1 MMDSCFNNQKP
12 GRVGPVVVDDLKR
25 DLFADFSA
33 IPSLPKNS
41 VLLEKEHLQVYLRI
55 RPFTS
60 AENESGEAQDCVTM
74 EPPDKVVLKAPS
86 CSLSSR
92 LSERPV
98 SHTAQK
104 FQFSHVYGPET
115 TQREMFDGTVKSL
128 VKDVLEGGN
137 SLVFT
142 YGVTN
147 AGKTFTFL
155 GPESDGGLLPRSLN
169 VIFGSIEGHVFTQ
182 NHIKPHRCRDFTRL
196 TKDQQEEEVTSKRNL
211 FRLLKESDSQRSTSS
226 LSSSNCSSLNM
237 SDSLGEDSF
246 CLAMDTH
253 TKFSVWVSFC
263 EIYNENIHDL
273 LEPLPNGAQR
283 RPVLRLSQDIKGNS
297 FIKDLKWV
305 QVNSSEEAYR
315 IMKIGKKNQSF
326 SSTKLNHVSSRS
338 HSIFSI
344 RILRIEDVG
353 VPRVHTISELSLCDL
368 AGSERCAKTQNRGD
382 RLKEAGNINTSLL
395 ILGKCITA
403 LRLNQQA
410 KFQQHVPFRES
421 KLTHYLQGFFCG
433 RGKACMIVNIN
444 QCASMYDETLGV
456 LKFSAVAQ
464 KVVVVNPRPLPI
476 VAPKRSAR
484 EVSLIINNA
493 DRSWGRR
500 KSSLVA
506 WETTLEDVQEDDDDE
521 DEDDEEEEGSCEESL
536 AEETILEA
544 GEGEHTAMEEDLD
557 QCEVAEL
564 RLQKEEEDKLA
575 LESRIREEV
584 TNEFMELF
592 SKIEEDYNERL
603 LKEREIMEERSDKRL
618 EILRSLVSKS
628 VSECSSVTSDLD
640 TTKEDKVSLLE
651 GIMETMRLD
660 LGRIRR
666 EAEAAHTCLAEAE
679 PAASPGVP
687 SRLQAQVEQLSA
699 ELLHTQQQLHLQT
712 NEVEQMSVEKQTI
725 QEQFQETKQSVERQM
740 GKVQELM
747 EICLQKDEMIS
758 KLQTA
763 MGLTVEEA
771 TRDRELVESIR
782 LEILELRKTCNC
794 VRRDHDGVM
803 RRRIEDGEMR
813 KSESRKRSA
822 DTLEEPLHL
831 PASKRGVVMEE
842 CVSSG
847 PEELRRLQEECG
859 RKDQVISQLQAQQQA
874 LQERLERME
883 AEAGRTSEDQ
893 KEKGELNMRMSAE
906 AKQARVALQ
915 QTVDKLTSDLE
926 VQTEEWE
933 VLVTSLEKERRDT
946 ARLTK
951 ENKALV
957 NGIFQLQVTSEKA
970 GSEVTE
976 LQAKLRLQS
985 QTTNQLSE
993 ELANAKTLQKEL
1005 EDQVED
1011 KTKTVEAL
1019 TQEVDRLKQ
1028 EGEKL
1033 SKEVVRVGQE
1043 AENTVERVSSEQKSA
1058 TSGFHATMDAL
1069 RKECEF
1075 AVERSAQRGRQVADL
1090 QLEVTEIKGRLCE
1103 REEECSQLRL
1113 ELETQQAL
1121 AQTQTQLNQA
1131 ETKTTARAL
1140 QNSTALQAEVG
1151 LLTEQLRASE
1161 ASCTRGTEL
1170 QRQLAER
1177 EAECTA
1183 LQERLDEAK
1192 RELADAS
1199 EERKREMDRRAE
1211 EKNQQ
1216 SHPGT
1221 QANERLIA
1229 GMREALSEQERTQK
1243 EQEDA
1248 LEDRVREIET
1258 LTQELTSLKDGCLQN
1273 TSAAA
1278 NELPGGEEP
1287 LNRRE
1292 EEEEERAR
1300 RAEALREEDGAR
1312 AEERWRGEVEALGE
1326 EVRSLQQSGAEKE
1339 RRLLELQEQLRLQTP
1354 EVLEMSTE
1362 GGRAS
1367 RFPRPEVEIQFST
1380 LQPNTFN
1387 LRRQGDVHSTTVKVT
1402 HKRKSVEMVS
1412 VGSENRKNKRLRGTP
1427 KVNLQSPTVLR
1438 VKSEQRNQ
1446 QSPASLKA
1454 KKDKTLQKIGDF
1466 LQSSPTLLGS
1476 KAKTIMGIVNG
1487 RSVDQE
1493 KPSAP
1498 NTKPKRTR
1506 RKLYKTDIS
1515 SPLDILSH
1523 PIIGLDQEEKESDHL
1538 IIKRQLR
1545 SRTIKK

>member
-33 IPSLPKNS
+33 VPSMPKNS
-41 VLLEKEHLQVYLRI
+41 VLLEKEHLRVYLRI

-60 AENESGEAQDCVTM
+60 AEDESGEAQDCVTM

-246 CLAMDTH
+246 CLDMDTH

-283 RPVLRLSQDIKGNS
+283 RTVLRLSQDIKGNS

-368 AGSERCAKTQNRGD
+368 AGSERCAKTHNRGD

-506 WETTLEDVQEDDDDE
+506 WETTLEDVQEDDDDD
-521 DEDDEEEEGSCEESL
+521 DEDDDEEDEGSCEESM

-544 GEGEHTAMEEDLD
+544 GEGEQTAMEEDLD

-564 RLQKEEEDKLA
+564 RQRLQKEEEDKLA

-628 VSECSSVTSDLD
+628 VNECSSVTSDLD

-687 SRLQAQVEQLSA
+687 SRLQAQVEHLSA
-699 ELLHTQQQLHLQT
+699 QLLHSQQQLHLQT
-712 NEVEQMSVEKQTI
+712 NEVEQMAVEKQTI
-725 QEQFQETKQSVERQM
+725 QDQFQETKQSVERQM

-794 VRRDHDGVM
+794 VRKDHDGAM
-803 RRRIEDGEMR
+803 RRSIEDGEMR

-822 DTLEEPLHL
+822 DPLEEPLHL
-831 PASKRGVVMEE
+831 PALKRGVAMEE

-893 KEKGELNMRMSAE
+893 KEKGELNMRVSAE

-926 VQTEEWE
+926 AQTEEWE
-933 VLVTSLEKERRDT
+933 VLATSLEKERRDT

-1005 EDQVED
+1005 EDQVRD

-1043 AENTVERVSSEQKSA
+1043 AENKVEKVSSEQKSA

-1090 QLEVTEIKGRLCE
+1090 QLEVTEIKGHLCE
-1103 REEECSQLRL
+1103 REEECGQLRL

-1121 AQTQTQLNQA
+1121 AQTQLNQA
-1131 ETKTTARAL
+1131 ETQTTARAL
-1140 QNSTALQAEVG
+1140 QTSTALQAEVG

-1192 RELADAS
+1192 REVG
-1199 EERKREMDRRAE
+1199 RRAE
-1211 EKNQQ
+1211 EEENQQ

-1258 LTQELTSLKDGCLQN
+1258 LTQELTSLKDGCLLK

-1278 NELPGGEEP
+1278 NELPGGEE
-1287 LNRRE
+1287 LLKRR

-1300 RAEALREEDGAR
+1300 RAEALREEDRAR

-1326 EVRSLQQSGAEKE
+1326 EVRRLQQSGAEKE
-1339 RRLLELQEQLRLQTP
+1339 RRLLELQEQLCLQTP

-1362 GGRAS
+1362 GGRES

-1387 LRRQGDVHSTTVKVT
+1387 LRRQGDAHSTTVKVT
-1402 HKRKSVEMVS
+1402 KRKSVEMVS

-1476 KAKTIMGIVNG
+1476 RAKTIMGMVNG

-1493 KPSAP
+1493 KPSGP
-1498 NTKPKRTR
+1498 HTKPKRTR

-1515 SPLDILSH
+1515 SPVDILSH

>member
-33 IPSLPKNS
+33 VPSMPKNS
-41 VLLEKEHLQVYLRI
+41 VLLEKEHLRVYLRI

-60 AENESGEAQDCVTM
+60 AEDESGEAQDCVTM

-246 CLAMDTH
+246 CLDMDTH

-283 RPVLRLSQDIKGNS
+283 RTVLRLSQDIKGNS

-368 AGSERCAKTQNRGD
+368 AGSERCAKTHNRGD

-506 WETTLEDVQEDDDDE
+506 WETTLEDVQEDDDDD
-521 DEDDEEEEGSCEESL
+521 DEDDDEEDEGSCEESM

-544 GEGEHTAMEEDLD
+544 GEGEQTAMEEDLD
-557 QCEVAEL
+557 QQCEVAEL
-564 RLQKEEEDKLA
+564 RQRLQKEEEDKLA

-628 VSECSSVTSDLD
+628 VNECSSVTSDLD

-687 SRLQAQVEQLSA
+687 SRLQAQVEHLSA
-699 ELLHTQQQLHLQT
+699 QLLHSQQQLHLQT
-712 NEVEQMSVEKQTI
+712 NEVEQMAVEKQTI
-725 QEQFQETKQSVERQM
+725 QDQFQETKQSVERQM

-794 VRRDHDGVM
+794 VRKDHDGAM
-803 RRRIEDGEMR
+803 RRSIEDGEMR

-822 DTLEEPLHL
+822 DPLEEPLHL
-831 PASKRGVVMEE
+831 PALKRGVAMEE

-893 KEKGELNMRMSAE
+893 KEKGELNMRVSAE

-926 VQTEEWE
+926 AQTEEWE
-933 VLVTSLEKERRDT
+933 VLATSLEKERRDT

-1005 EDQVED
+1005 EDQVRD

-1043 AENTVERVSSEQKSA
+1043 AENKVEKVSSEQKSA

-1090 QLEVTEIKGRLCE
+1090 QLEVTEIKGHLCE
-1103 REEECSQLRL
+1103 REEECGQLRL

-1121 AQTQTQLNQA
+1121 AQTQLNQA
-1131 ETKTTARAL
+1131 ETQTTARAL
-1140 QNSTALQAEVG
+1140 QTSTALQAEVG

-1192 RELADAS
+1192 REVG
-1199 EERKREMDRRAE
+1199 RRAE
-1211 EKNQQ
+1211 EEENQQ
-1216 SHPGT
+1216 SHRT

-1258 LTQELTSLKDGCLQN
+1258 LTQELTSLKDGCLLK

-1278 NELPGGEEP
+1278 NELPGGEE
-1287 LNRRE
+1287 LLKRR

-1300 RAEALREEDGAR
+1300 RAEALREEDRAR

-1326 EVRSLQQSGAEKE
+1326 EVRRLQQSGAEKE
-1339 RRLLELQEQLRLQTP
+1339 RRLLELQEQLCLQTP

-1362 GGRAS
+1362 GGRES

-1387 LRRQGDVHSTTVKVT
+1387 LRRQGDAHSTTVKVT
-1402 HKRKSVEMVS
+1402 KRKSVEMVS

-1476 KAKTIMGIVNG
+1476 RAKTIMGMVNG

-1493 KPSAP
+1493 KPSGP
-1498 NTKPKRTR
+1498 HTKPKRTR

-1515 SPLDILSH
+1515 SPVDILSH